1 MESEHSLES
10 FCDALWLEEGLSSAT
25 RAAYRSDLQSLGEF
39 LSDSKCGR
47 ALHQARPEDLLAY
60 IALRHTSSKSTSA
73 NRRLS
78 CMRRYYRWLMQRGIR
93 GDDPSA
99 AIRSARQPAR
109 VPHTLSEEQ
118 VETLLKAPD
127 TATLLGLR
135 DKAMLE
141 CLYATGLRVSELV
154 SLGLA
159 QVSIRDAVVKV
170 VGKGNKERL
179 VPLGEEALHWIGRWL
194 REGRSVVLGARTSD
208 ALFPTAQAEPMTR
221 QRFWVMTQ
229 KLRTQGGHSRSAV
242 AARPATRFC
251 HAPAQPRSRPAGG
264 SASSRTRRHHHHTD
278 LHPCGTRAVAPVA
291 CGASP
296 EGLNG

>member
-25 RAAYRSDLQSLGEF
+25 RAAYRSDLQSLADF
-39 LSDSKCGR
+39 LSDSQCGR
-47 ALHQARPEDLLAY
+47 ALPQARPEDLLAY
-60 IALRHTSSKSTSA
+60 IALRHASSKSTSA

-141 CLYATGLRVSELV
+141 CLYATGMRVSELV
-154 SLGLA
+154 SLRLA
-159 QVSIRDAVVKV
+159 QVSMRDAVVKV

-221 QRFWVMTQ
+221 QRFWVLLRNYARKAGIRAALSPHGLRHAFATHLLNHGADLRVVQLLLGHADITTTQ
-229 KLRTQGGHSRSAV
+229 IYTHVARERLRQLH
-242 AARPATRFC
+242 AA
-251 HAPAQPRSRPAGG
+251 HHPRA
-264 SASSRTRRHHHHTD
+264 
-278 LHPCGTRAVAPVA
+278 
-291 CGASP
+291 
-296 EGLNG
+296 

>member
-25 RAAYRSDLQSLGEF
+25 RAAYRSDLQSLADF
-39 LSDSKCGR
+39 LSDSQCGR
-47 ALHQARPEDLLAY
+47 ALPQSRPEDLLAY
-60 IALRHTSSKSTSA
+60 IALRHASSNSTSA

-93 GDDPSA
+93 GDDPSV

-141 CLYATGLRVSELV
+141 CLYATGMRVSELV
-154 SLGLA
+154 SLRLA
-159 QVSIRDAVVKV
+159 QVSMRDAVVKV

-221 QRFWVMTQ
+221 QRFWVLLRNYARKAGIRAALSPHGLRHAFATHLLNHGADLRVVQLLLGHADITTTQ
-229 KLRTQGGHSRSAV
+229 IYTHVARERLRQLH
-242 AARPATRFC
+242 AA
-251 HAPAQPRSRPAGG
+251 HHPRA
-264 SASSRTRRHHHHTD
+264 
-278 LHPCGTRAVAPVA
+278 
-291 CGASP
+291 
-296 EGLNG
+296 